1 MNYRLISLSAA
12 VLSSV
17 LGGCAISP
25 AYRCPIDGSKPDDGA
40 RCSSVSQAYKAGV
53 RNPGAEYSV
62 FDERSPGATAP
73 VPGAAGFAL
82 GRANP
87 LATAEQGAPV
97 FQQPRVL
104 RPYLAPYVDAQG
116 NLRSG
121 EYGYF
126 STPGSWN
133 YGTSRK
139 AGQASDLFAPARPD
153 NLGFTPSAAPAA
165 ARPAAPPVTGAP
177 ATSGATG
184 ASSAQSPA
192 GASSAGGG
200 APGAVAPAAPARV
213 DGITQPY
220 QRLAQP

>member
-25 AYRCPIDGSKPDDGA
+25 AYRCPIDGSKPEDGA

-53 RNPGAEYSV
+53 RNPGADYSV
-62 FDERSPGATAP
+62 FDERGASVQAP
-73 VPGAAGFAL
+73 APAGFAL

-153 NLGFTPSAAPAA
+153 NLGFTPSNAPAA
-165 ARPAAPPVTGAP
+165 AARPSAPPVSGAP
-177 ATSGATG
+177 VTGGATNAPLTQSPSGA
-184 ASSAQSPA
+184 AP
-192 GASSAGGG
+192 AGGG
-200 APGAVAPAAPARV
+200 TPAATAPAAPARV

>member
-25 AYRCPIDGSKPDDGA
+25 AYRCPIDGSKPEDGA

-53 RNPGAEYSV
+53 RNPGADYSV
-62 FDERSPGATAP
+62 FDERSASGQVQAP
-73 VPGAAGFAL
+73 AGFVL

-153 NLGFTPSAAPAA
+153 NLGFTPSNAPAA
-165 ARPAAPPVTGAP
+165 AARPSAPPVSGAP
-177 ATSGATG
+177 VTGGATNAPLTQSPSGA
-184 ASSAQSPA
+184 AP
-192 GASSAGGG
+192 AGGG
-200 APGAVAPAAPARV
+200 TPAATAPAAPARV